1 MAGEEK
7 LNIGIIGGS
16 ISGCIAAILLGRA
29 GHIVN
34 VYERSASGL
43 IGRGGGVATS
53 RKLLNELR
61 DNDILDAD
69 FPATP
74 FSELKMSKWTDDNP
88 YVGRCPLSK
97 AIDMHCVHWSG
108 LWENLRKRVPDSSY
122 HRGVT
127 LTDAKPDGEDG
138 VSLLFAD
145 GRTEQVDLV
154 LFADGYQSLG
164 RKLLFPDI
172 DMTYRG
178 YTVWRGVLPDSRVED
193 LAPLREHPRYSFKT
207 IKGSF
212 VSYIV
217 PSRDGSVKPGE
228 RTINWAA
235 YIPLPDDEVA
245 DFMIDNQGRI
255 RKGSIPSGLMRE
267 EQDAALK
274 ALMARELPHY
284 YSDILEKSQ
293 GNQIQLIYTSSLP
306 AYGRGRMALI
316 GDAGMVVQPLT
327 GAGVFK
333 GYTNVRD
340 LLSMMESH
348 SNVDAALEAW
358 SEEETRIAHRMLEL
372 GGELEEAFIWNTI
385 DLAKA
390 SSEECERWWERSITI
405 PEEFSYFAA

>member
-1 MAGEEK
+1 M
-7 LNIGIIGGS
+7 
-16 ISGCIAAILLGRA
+16 LLGRA
-29 GHIVN
+29 GHSVN

-61 DNDILDAD
+61 ANDVLDTD

-74 FSELKMSKWTDDNP
+74 FSELKMSKWTDNDP

-108 LWENLRKRVPDSSY
+108 LWENLRKRVPDAAY
-122 HRGVT
+122 HRGRTLVDARADDTGKVT
-127 LTDAKPDGEDG
+127 LSFSDGQ
-138 VSLLFAD
+138 
-145 GRTEQVDLV
+145 TELVDLV

-172 DMTYRG
+172 DISYRG
-178 YTVWRGVLPDSRVED
+178 YAVWRGVLPDSEVDD
-193 LAPLREHPRYSFKT
+193 LAPLSQHPRYSFKT

-217 PSRDGSVKPGE
+217 PSREGSVEPGQ

-235 YIPLPDDEVA
+235 YIPLPEDQVA
-245 DFMIDNQGRI
+245 DFMIDNEGRS
-255 RKGSIPSGLMRE
+255 RQGSIPSGSMRE
-267 EQDAALK
+267 EQDADLK
-274 ALMARELPHY
+274 ALMARELPRY
-284 YSDILEKSQ
+284 YSDILAKSK

-306 AYGRGRMALI
+306 AYGKGRMALI

-340 LLSMMESH
+340 LLVMLQSH
-348 SNVDAALEAW
+348 DDVDAALESW

-385 DLAKA
+385 DLASA
-390 SSEECERWWERSITI
+390 SSEECERWWEKSITV